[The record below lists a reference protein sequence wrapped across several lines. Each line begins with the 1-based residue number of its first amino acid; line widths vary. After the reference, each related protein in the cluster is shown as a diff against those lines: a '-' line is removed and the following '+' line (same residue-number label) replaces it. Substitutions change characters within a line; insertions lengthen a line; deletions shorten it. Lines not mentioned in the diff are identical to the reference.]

1 LTFPREEGKEGR
13 DVAVKVNLHL
23 TLRQFAN
30 GQEMIEVDGKTV
42 GECLKN
48 LVKKY
53 PGVESS
59 LFGKNG
65 KLSNIVEIYLNHQ
78 SAYPN
83 ELAKPVKDGDEIHLT
98 MMLAGG

>member
-1 LTFPREEGKEGR
+1 M
-13 DVAVKVNLHL
+13 AVKVYLHL
-23 TLRQFAN
+23 TLRQFTN
-30 GQEMIEVDGKTV
+30 GQEILEVDGKTV

-48 LVKKY
+48 VVKKY
-53 PGVESS
+53 PGMESS
-59 LFGKNG
+59 IFAKNG

-83 ELAKPVKDGDEIHLT
+83 ELVKPVKDGDEIHLT

>member
-1 LTFPREEGKEGR
+1 M
-13 DVAVKVNLHL
+13 AVKVHLHL
-23 TLRQFAN
+23 TLRQFTN
-30 GQEMIEVDGKTV
+30 GQEIIDVEGTTV

-48 LVKKY
+48 VVKKY
-53 PGVESS
+53 PGMESS

-65 KLSNIVEIYLNHQ
+65 KLSNIVEIYVNLQ

-83 ELAKPVKDGDEIHLT
+83 ELAKQVKDGDEIHVT

>member
-1 LTFPREEGKEGR
+1 
-13 DVAVKVNLHL
+13 VAVKVNLHL
-23 TLRQFAN
+23 TLRQFTN
-30 GQEMIEVDGKTV
+30 GREMIEVDGKTV

-48 LVKKY
+48 VVKKY
-53 PGVESS
+53 PVMESS
-59 LFGKNG
+59 IFGKNG

-98 MMLAGG
+98 MMLAGGG

>member
-1 LTFPREEGKEGR
+1 M
-13 DVAVKVNLHL
+13 AVKVNLHL
-23 TLRQFAN
+23 TLRQFVG

-59 LFGKNG
+59 IFGKNG

-83 ELAKPVKDGDEIHLT
+83 ELAKPVRDEDEIHLT